1 MKKLLLIL
9 IALPMIGFGQQQDF
23 RFYLPSAMDDRVVPL
38 EYQDRFP
45 LVVFNA
51 FTNNFFGSSY
61 NALYPDSLY
70 GTTSSGALSGKFD
83 YNSNNNLEYHLY
95 APTFFDSTSVNITY
109 NTNNLPINVHQVKFS
124 SSKFDTVFY
133 DSNNLRTKIIRHKT
147 TVFGSTEYYQVEFIY
162 NASNQVIEML
172 HYDNNQNLLQTDNV
186 FYDTNGD
193 LDEVVI
199 LSNHRLKYHYNL
211 TNKLFA
217 ITYWQN
223 NNIIDTIASYEYNMN
238 GKLSQISRLD
248 YDFNT
253 FFSSGVKTELYYD
266 ALGRIVNEKIFESN
280 NPIAWALVADVY
292 YVYNNITPSLINQVL
307 FSKKNFKVTDLL
319 GRETKQTNQ
328 PLFYIYE
335 DGTVEKRIVIE

>member
-1 MKKLLLIL
+1 MKKLLIIL

-23 RFYLPSAMDDRVVPL
+23 RFYLPSAMDDRVIPL

-51 FTNNFFGSSY
+51 FSTNNFFGSPY
-61 NALYPDSLY
+61 NELYPDSLY
-70 GTTSSGALSGKFD
+70 GTTSFGALSGKFD
-83 YNSNNNLEYHLY
+83 YNSNNNLVYHLF
-95 APTFFDSTSVNITY
+95 ASTSVNITY
-109 NTNNLPINVHQVKFS
+109 NTNNLPISVQQVKVS

-133 DSNNLRTKIIRHKT
+133 DSNDLRTKIIRHKT
-147 TVFGSTEYYQVEFIY
+147 TLFGSAEYYQVEFIY

-186 FYDTNGD
+186 FYDNNGD

-199 LSNHRLKYHYNL
+199 LSNHKLKYHYNL

-223 NNIIDTIASYEYNMN
+223 NNIIDTIARYEYNMN

-266 ALGRIVNEKIFESN
+266 ALGKIVNEKIFESN
-280 NPIAWALVADVY
+280 NPIAWVLVSDINY
-292 YVYNNITPSLINQVL
+292 IYNTPTSIINQTL
-307 FSKKNFKVTDLL
+307 PNKNLLKVTDLL
-319 GRETKQTNQ
+319 GRETKETHQ
-328 PLFYIYE
+328 PLFYIYD